1 MSLFFLFLQRPFL
14 DRAEH
19 LTEDVVCVF
28 PAADGLEQ
36 YIMSV
41 MASVVGDDG
50 LDSICRQKITAY
62 QVLTF
67 KFTPLFFCF
76 VDFSIVSEVLIIR
89 EVGIFNYFC
98 SSIIFS
104 LPPM

>member
-1 MSLFFLFLQRPFL
+1 LFLQKPFL

-19 LTEDVVCVF
+19 LTEDAVCVF

-50 LDSICRQKITAY
+50 LDSICRQKITPY
-62 QVLTF
+62 QVFNLKLT
-67 KFTPLFFCF
+67 LFL
-76 VDFSIVSEVLIIR
+76 LILLA
-89 EVGIFNYFC
+89 FQF
-98 SSIIFS
+98 
-104 LPPM
+104 